1 MAFNRSVWMLAFL
14 AALAVVASAAHA
26 KPVKEQPKPA
36 DGAPMNVDSP
46 IIATSVRD
54 WHPELDA
61 ATTRSAPTTPT
72 TSCTCGKTVTQTA
85 TTRQTA
91 TSTQT
96 ASTTT
101 PAGQRGNGGRRSAKP
116 LERAQEVPLE
126 SIPR

>member
-1 MAFNRSVWMLAFL
+1 MAFKRAVSMLAFL

-26 KPVKEQPKPA
+26 KPVEEQPKPA
-36 DGAPMNVDSP
+36 DRAPVNADSP
-46 IIATSVRD
+46 NMATSVRD

-61 ATTRSAPTTPT
+61 TTTRSAPTAPT
-72 TSCTCGKTVTQTA
+72 TSCTCGKAIAQTA

-91 TSTQT
+91 TATQT

>member
-1 MAFNRSVWMLAFL
+1 MAFKRSVSMLAFL

-36 DGAPMNVDSP
+36 DRASMKVDSP
-46 IIATSVRD
+46 NMATSIRD

-85 TTRQTA
+85 TTRQT
-91 TSTQT
+91 TTTTQT

-101 PAGQRGNGGRRSAKP
+101 PAEQSGNRGRRSAKP
-116 LERAQEVPLE
+116 LGRAQEVPLE

>member
-1 MAFNRSVWMLAFL
+1 MTFKRSVSMLAFL

-36 DGAPMNVDSP
+36 GGTPMKIDSP
-46 IIATSVRD
+46 IMATSIRD
-54 WHPELDA
+54 WHPELGA
-61 ATTRSAPTTPT
+61 ATTRSAPT
-72 TSCTCGKTVTQTA
+72 TSCTCGKTV
-85 TTRQTA
+85 
-91 TSTQT
+91 TQT